1 MFYIF
6 LIKWSVWLRA
16 VPPRFIITASLVPCP
31 YSDISQ
37 TVFLQVLVNLFPRR
51 FLNIPIAVGLHFSG
65 YLSIRSVVI
74 IFAYRLRST
83 LWASQSFKRTVIFGW
98 PRIVTVYI
106 ATHPRLTLRSSS
118 CISTG
123 GNIDPYI
130 RVFVSALSAHSNHI
144 YFIDARTILCSPTG
158 LSRTSFVRR
167 QISCDFCWLITI
179 CFCKNKS
186 LSAVL
191 AVGFEGP

>member
-1 MFYIF
+1 MPLLRYIPNRLSSSF
-6 LIKWSVWLRA
+6 G
-16 VPPRFIITASLVPCP
+16 
-31 YSDISQ
+31 D
-37 TVFLQVLVNLFPRR
+37 LFPRR
-51 FLNIPIAVGLHFSG
+51 FLNIPIAVGSHFSG

-144 YFIDARTILCSPTG
+144 YFIDARTIICSPSG
-158 LSRTSFVRR
+158 LSCTFLVRR
-167 QISCDFCWLITI
+167 QTSCDFCWLITI